1 MLSDLSTLISKK
13 TQQSIKEG
21 NTRLIFNTLI
31 EYQPISRAGIK
42 KLTKLSATTVSSLV
56 EELISED
63 LVEEIGLNDTSMVGR
78 KAVLLRLNPKGAY
91 FLGIEITNTHLKSDL
106 YNLSFEVIKS
116 REVDFSGST
125 DLTLKLIDLI
135 EKTKAITQ
143 SRLFGV
149 TIGVPAL
156 VDSEEHRVVSS
167 TVMETLPDRK
177 TYQIVSDLVPDAFVC
192 LKNNSSF
199 VVYAEK
205 EHHKNIKNLFSVD
218 INDGVGAGLVVDG
231 ELVTG
236 QHGLAGEFGHLSV
249 DYNGAPC
256 PCGNR
261 GCIEGLVSVRAILKR
276 MSERYGKKLSL
287 PDAVA
292 LLDEGDKIIKEVLDE
307 SAGILAIGINSVLNL
322 IDSDLVVINGEIK
335 AFGEHLLVPLKAYIE
350 KTCFKKRRIQ
360 VEMSVG
366 DGNSVTLG
374 GAYYAF
380 RTYFNKEN

>member
-1 MLSDLSTLISKK
+1 MSALISKK

-63 LVEEIGLNDTSMVGR
+63 LVEEIGLTDTAMVGR

-91 FLGIEITNTHLKSDL
+91 FLGVEITNTHLKSDL
-106 YNLSFEVIKS
+106 YDLSFKVVKS
-116 REVDFSGST
+116 RETEFQGST

-135 EKTKAITQ
+135 EKTKTIAQ
-143 SRLFGV
+143 NRLFGV

-156 VDSEEHRVVSS
+156 VDSEEQRVVSS

-177 TYQIVSDLVPDAFVC
+177 TYKIVSDLVPDAYVC

-205 EHHKNIKNLFSVD
+205 EHHKNIKNLFSID

-231 ELVTG
+231 ELLTG
-236 QHGLAGEFGHLSV
+236 QHGLAGEFGHISV
-249 DYNGAPC
+249 DYDGDICA
-256 PCGNR
+256 CGNR
-261 GCIEGLVSVRAILKR
+261 GCIEGLVSVKAILNKMSKR
-276 MSERYGKKLSL
+276 LGRRLNVQN
-287 PDAVA
+287 AVK
-292 LLDEGDKIIKEVLDE
+292 LLDEENVIAKEVMEE
-307 SAGILAIGINSVLNL
+307 SARVLATGINSVLNL
-322 IDSDLVVINGEIK
+322 VDSDLVVINGEIK
-335 AFGEHLLVPLKAYIE
+335 AFGAHLIVPLRAYIE
-350 KTCFKKRRIQ
+350 KTCFKKRNVH
-360 VEMSVG
+360 VEMSAL

>member
-1 MLSDLSTLISKK
+1 MSALISKK

-91 FLGIEITNTHLKSDL
+91 FLGVEITNTHLKSDL
-106 YNLSFEVIKS
+106 YDLSFSVVKS
-116 REVDFSGST
+116 RETEFEGST

-135 EKTKAITQ
+135 ERTKVVAQ
-143 SRLFGV
+143 GRLFGV

-156 VDSEEHRVVSS
+156 VDSEEQRVISS
-167 TVMETLPDRK
+167 TVMEILPDRN
-177 TYQIVSDLVPDAFVC
+177 TYKIVSELVPDALVC

-205 EHHKNIKNLFSVD
+205 ENHKNVKNLLSID

-231 ELVTG
+231 ELVAG

-249 DYNGAPC
+249 DFNGEKCA
-256 PCGNR
+256 CGNR
-261 GCIEGLVSVRAILKR
+261 GCIEGLVSVKAILKKISLKLNR
-276 MSERYGKKLSL
+276 KITLSE
-287 PDAVA
+287 AVT
-292 LLDEGDKIIKEVLDE
+292 LLDRGDETVRLIIDE
-307 SAGILAIGINSVLNL
+307 CARILATGINSVLNL
-322 IDSDLVVINGEIK
+322 VDSDLVVINGEIK
-335 AFGEHLLVPLKAYIE
+335 ALGEHLLLPLKAHIE
-350 KTCFKKRRIQ
+350 KTCFRKRRVQ

-366 DGNSVTLG
+366 NGNSVTLG

>member
-1 MLSDLSTLISKK
+1 MSALISKK

-63 LVEEIGLNDTSMVGR
+63 LVEEIGLTDTAMVGR

-91 FLGIEITNTHLKSDL
+91 FLGVEITNTHLKSDL
-106 YNLSFEVIKS
+106 YDLSFKVVKT
-116 REVDFSGST
+116 RETEFQGST

-135 EKTKAITQ
+135 EKTKTIAQ
-143 SRLFGV
+143 NRLFGV

-156 VDSEEHRVVSS
+156 VDSEEQRVVSS

-177 TYQIVSDLVPDAFVC
+177 TYKIVSDLVPDAYVC

-205 EHHKNIKNLFSVD
+205 EHHKNIKNLFSID

-231 ELVTG
+231 ELLTG
-236 QHGLAGEFGHLSV
+236 QHGLAGEFGHISV
-249 DYNGAPC
+249 DYDGDICA
-256 PCGNR
+256 CGNR
-261 GCIEGLVSVRAILKR
+261 GCIEGLVSVKAILNKMSKR
-276 MSERYGKKLSL
+276 LGRRLNVQN
-287 PDAVA
+287 AVK
-292 LLDEGDKIIKEVLDE
+292 LLDEGNVIAKEVVEE
-307 SAGILAIGINSVLNL
+307 SARVLASGINSVLNL
-322 IDSDLVVINGEIK
+322 VDSDLVVINGEIK
-335 AFGEHLLVPLKAYIE
+335 AFGAHLIVPLRAHIE
-350 KTCFKKRRIQ
+350 KTCFKKRNVH
-360 VEMSVG
+360 VEMSAL

>member
-1 MLSDLSTLISKK
+1 MSALISKK

-91 FLGIEITNTHLKSDL
+91 FLGVEITNTHLKSDL
-106 YNLSFEVIKS
+106 YDLSFSVVKS
-116 REVDFSGST
+116 RETEFEGST

-135 EKTKAITQ
+135 ERTKVVAQ
-143 SRLFGV
+143 GRLFGV

-156 VDSEEHRVVSS
+156 VDSEEQRVVSS
-167 TVMETLPDRK
+167 TVMEILPDRN
-177 TYQIVSDLVPDAFVC
+177 TYKIVSELVPDALVC

-205 EHHKNIKNLFSVD
+205 ENHKNIKNLLSID

-231 ELVTG
+231 ELVAG

-249 DYNGAPC
+249 DFNGEKCA
-256 PCGNR
+256 CGNR
-261 GCIEGLVSVRAILKR
+261 GCIEGLVSVKAILKKISLKLNR
-276 MSERYGKKLSL
+276 KITLSE
-287 PDAVA
+287 AVT
-292 LLDEGDKIIKEVLDE
+292 LLDRGDETVRLIIDE
-307 SAGILAIGINSVLNL
+307 CARILATGINSVLNL
-322 IDSDLVVINGEIK
+322 VDSDLVVINGEIK
-335 AFGEHLLVPLKAYIE
+335 ALGEHLLLPLKAHIE
-350 KTCFKKRRIQ
+350 KTCFRKRRVQ

-366 DGNSVTLG
+366 NGNSVTLG

>member
-1 MLSDLSTLISKK
+1 MSALISKK

-63 LVEEIGLNDTSMVGR
+63 LVEEIGLTDTAMVGR

-91 FLGIEITNTHLKSDL
+91 FLGVEITNTHLKSDL
-106 YNLSFEVIKS
+106 YDLSFKVVKT
-116 REVDFSGST
+116 RETEFQGST

-135 EKTKAITQ
+135 EKTKTIAQ
-143 SRLFGV
+143 NRLFGV

-156 VDSEEHRVVSS
+156 VDSEEQRVVSS

-177 TYQIVSDLVPDAFVC
+177 TYKIVSDLVPDAYVC

-205 EHHKNIKNLFSVD
+205 EHHKNIKNLFSID

-231 ELVTG
+231 ELLTG
-236 QHGLAGEFGHLSV
+236 QHGLAGEFGHISV
-249 DYNGAPC
+249 DYDGDICA
-256 PCGNR
+256 CGNR
-261 GCIEGLVSVRAILKR
+261 GCIEGLVSVKAILNKMSKR
-276 MSERYGKKLSL
+276 LGRRLNVQN
-287 PDAVA
+287 AVK
-292 LLDEGDKIIKEVLDE
+292 LLDEGNVIAKEIMEE
-307 SAGILAIGINSVLNL
+307 SARVLASGINSVLNL
-322 IDSDLVVINGEIK
+322 VDSDLVVINGEIK
-335 AFGEHLLVPLKAYIE
+335 AFGAHLIVPLRAYIE
-350 KTCFKKRRIQ
+350 KTCFKKRNVH
-360 VEMSVG
+360 VEMSAL